1 MIFPMTQCAFR
12 IRVFALASVRPTT
25 CGTVHAGR
33 TGGGAG
39 GAHGGGE
46 GGGGGPGGGGGG
58 GGGAG
63 GGGGGGGSPVHSGYA
78 KLAIRVRQSKELV
91 LA

>member
-1 MIFPMTQCAFR
+1 MVFPTRQCAFR
-12 IRVFALASVRPTT
+12 IRVLALASVRPTT
-25 CGTVHAGR
+25 CGTVHVGR
-33 TGGGAG
+33 T
-39 GAHGGGE
+39 
-46 GGGGGPGGGGGG
+46 

-78 KLAIRVRQSKELV
+78 KLAIRVRQSNELV